1 MTMNKLPK
9 EKRDRI
15 ILVVLGTVFLIAGVW
30 FGLIRSQRGTLEK
43 YTKDGVQ
50 AQEKVTSAK
59 RRIEKEKQIQAELDL
74 AGQGLKT
81 IEDEMASGDL
91 YSWLIVTLNKFRI
104 PYTNTVE
111 IPNFSRETVAEVLLI
126 PNFPYKA
133 ATFTIRGTA
142 YYHELGR
149 FVADFENTFLH
160 IRLLN
165 LEMEPLGLPNSGAV
179 RTSPEEEE
187 KLSFKMEIVTL
198 IKPTT

>member
-1 MTMNKLPK
+1 MNKLPK

-15 ILVVLGTVFLIAGVW
+15 ILVVLGTVFLITGVW
-30 FGLIRSQRGTLEK
+30 FGLIKSQRGTLEK
-43 YTKDGVQ
+43 YTTDNVQ
-50 AQEKVTSAK
+50 AQEKVTNAK
-59 RRIEKEKQIQAELDL
+59 RRIEKEKQIQADLDL

-179 RTSPEEEE
+179 KASLEEEE
-187 KLSFKMEIVTL
+187 KLSL
-198 IKPTT
+198 

>member
-1 MTMNKLPK
+1 MNKLLK

-30 FGLIRSQRGTLEK
+30 FGLIKSQRGTLEK
-43 YTKDGVQ
+43 YTRDSLQ
-50 AQEKVTSAK
+50 AQEKVTNAK

-74 AGQGLKT
+74 AGQELKT
-81 IEDEMASGDL
+81 IEDGMASGDL

-104 PYTNTVE
+104 PYKNRVE
-111 IPNFSRETVAEVLLI
+111 IPNFSRETIAEVLVI

-142 YYHELGR
+142 YYHDLGR

-160 IRLLN
+160 TRLLN
-165 LEMEPLGLPNSGAV
+165 LELEPLGLPNLGAV
-179 RTSPEEEE
+179 RANPDEEE
-187 KLSFKMEIVTL
+187 KLTFKMDIVTL

>member
-1 MTMNKLPK
+1 MNKLPK

-15 ILVVLGTVFLIAGVW
+15 ILVVLGTVFLITGVW
-30 FGLIRSQRGTLEK
+30 FGLIKSQRSTLEK
-43 YTKDGVQ
+43 YTTDNVQ
-50 AQEKVTSAK
+50 AQEKVTNAK
-59 RRIEKEKQIQAELDL
+59 RRIEKEKQIQADLDL

-179 RTSPEEEE
+179 KASLEEEE

>member
-165 LEMEPLGLPNSGAV
+165 LEMEPLGLPNAGAV
-179 RTSPEEEE
+179 RASPDEEE

>member
-1 MTMNKLPK
+1 MNKLPK

-15 ILVVLGTVFLIAGVW
+15 ILVVLGTVFLITGVW
-30 FGLIRSQRGTLEK
+30 FGLIKSQRGTLEK
-43 YTKDGVQ
+43 YTTDNVQ
-50 AQEKVTSAK
+50 AQEKVTNAK
-59 RRIEKEKQIQAELDL
+59 RRIEKEKQIQADLDL

-179 RTSPEEEE
+179 KASLEEEE

>member
-1 MTMNKLPK
+1 MNKLPK

-15 ILVVLGTVFLIAGVW
+15 ILVVLGTVFLITGVW
-30 FGLIRSQRGTLEK
+30 FGLIKSQRGTLEK
-43 YTKDGVQ
+43 YTTDNVQ
-50 AQEKVTSAK
+50 AQEKVTNAK
-59 RRIEKEKQIQAELDL
+59 RRIEKEKQIQADLDL

-81 IEDEMASGDL
+81 VEDEMASGDL

-179 RTSPEEEE
+179 KASLEEEE

>member
-15 ILVVLGTVFLIAGVW
+15 ILVVLGTVFLITGVW
-30 FGLIRSQRGTLEK
+30 FGLIKSQRGTLEK
-43 YTKDGVQ
+43 YTTDNVQ
-50 AQEKVTSAK
+50 AQEKVTNAK
-59 RRIEKEKQIQAELDL
+59 RRIEKEKQIQADLDL

-179 RTSPEEEE
+179 KASLEEEE

>member
-1 MTMNKLPK
+1 
-9 EKRDRI
+9 
-15 ILVVLGTVFLIAGVW
+15 
-30 FGLIRSQRGTLEK
+30 LEK
-43 YTKDGVQ
+43 HTRDSVQ
-50 AQEKVTSAK
+50 AREKVTNAK

-111 IPNFSRETVAEVLLI
+111 IPNFSRETVAEVLLL
-126 PNFPYKA
+126 PSFPYKA

-142 YYHELGR
+142 YYHDLGS

-179 RTSPEEEE
+179 RASPDEEE

>member
-1 MTMNKLPK
+1 MNKLPK

-15 ILVVLGTVFLIAGVW
+15 ILVVLGTVFLITGVW
-30 FGLIRSQRGTLEK
+30 FGLIKSQRSTLEK
-43 YTKDGVQ
+43 YTTDNVQ
-50 AQEKVTSAK
+50 AQEKVTNAK
-59 RRIEKEKQIQAELDL
+59 RRIEKEKQIQADLDL

-81 IEDEMASGDL
+81 VEDEMASGDL

-179 RTSPEEEE
+179 KASLEEEE